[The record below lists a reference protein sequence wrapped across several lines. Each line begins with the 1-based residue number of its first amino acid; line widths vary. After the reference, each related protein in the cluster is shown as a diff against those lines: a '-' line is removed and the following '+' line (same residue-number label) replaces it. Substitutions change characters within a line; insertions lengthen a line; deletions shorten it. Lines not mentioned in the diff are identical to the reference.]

1 MKGIT
6 SNLKTTFLLMALGL
20 TLWSG
25 AAYGQS
31 TNDYRSVMT
40 GDWESL
46 STWER
51 YGLSGTW
58 DAPSD
63 EQGAPE
69 SSDESI
75 TIQAGHTV
83 TINASISVDQLVIES
98 GATLI
103 VAAGVT
109 LTIADGTDTDL
120 AVSGVLQN
128 AGIIALNS
136 GATVSFSAAGTYEHT
151 ANGGAIPAATWTA
164 GSICRITGVTSSAI
178 TGLDQAFSHF
188 VWNCPS
194 QMANQNLPNSG
205 AMSIGGNFQLIST
218 GGGATLE
225 INQAS
230 FTVTG
235 NLVHSGGILLVT
247 DGSASRALIVGGN
260 VEKSGGDIRMT
271 AGSGAFDGILRI
283 AGNFSHTGGTLTEVN
298 SGSGAGLIEFNG
310 VMATQTFTSGGG
322 ITNNINFTVNAG
334 AILHFAAAGT
344 AVTGDGA
351 FTLSPGATL
360 GITAPEGLTSTPDMG
375 NIRVTGSRTY
385 STTATYRYIGPG
397 AQATGNEL
405 PAAVSNL
412 TVNTAGGLTL
422 SQALSVTGTLTLSN
436 GVLNA
441 TETNLL
447 TLADNA
453 TVSGGSAASY
463 VAGVMDKTGNDAFTF
478 PVGGGGFYAPVGISA
493 PGADTDVFRVEY
505 VRSGAENAD
514 ESNLGMNVELVS
526 GVEYWNIT
534 RRVGSSSV
542 ILSLSWSNGSG
553 VELPGSLLLCHFNG
567 MVWESIPATAVGAP
581 GAGVITTNAAVSSFS
596 PFTLGSSSALNPLPV
611 SWLSFEG
618 KPAGGQVAL
627 HWATASERNNRGFV
641 VEHSADGQR
650 FERVGWADG
659 QGDSAQPAHYH
670 WLHARPARGLN
681 YYRLR
686 QEDFGGAHAYSATVA
701 VSIEAEGEAVI
712 YPVPAVEKA
721 WLSLAAPLAADARAA
736 LIDATGRVCRHFVL
750 SAGQTTLELDLSG
763 LSAGRY
769 HLQLPSG
776 QGHWLVVGR

>member
-1 MKGIT
+1 MIMKGIT
-6 SNLKTTFLLMALGL
+6 SNLKTTFLLMALALG
-20 TLWSG
+20 SG

-31 TNDYRSVMT
+31 TNDYRSAGSGNWSELT
-40 GDWESL
+40 
-46 STWER
+46 TWQR
-51 YGLSGTW
+51 YNNAGQWVTPTAG
-58 DAPSD
+58 
-63 EQGAPE
+63 QGPATNGKGNI
-69 SSDESI
+69 SI
-75 TIQAGHTV
+75 RTGHTV
-83 TINASISVDQLVIES
+83 TVDAFFRIDQATIEAGASVVVGAGDTLRVADDPGGTDLTVLGELVNAGTITQVGTATISFNAGSIYTHQADGGRVPEASWDMASTCEITGIQGASATSLDQIFGNLSWNCTGQTTNQSLPDAGSMQITGNFVLENSGGGTIQLNQSSLSIGGNYMQSGGTLRVASGNINRALAIGGNLMLSGGTFRLSQGGGTGVGTIGLAGNFSISGGMITE
-98 GATLI
+98 T
-103 VAAGVT
+103 
-109 LTIADGTDTDL
+109 
-120 AVSGVLQN
+120 
-128 AGIIALNS
+128 NS
-136 GATVSFSAAGTYEHT
+136 GMGSGLIELNGSGTQVFSAAG
-151 ANGGAIPAATWTA
+151 N
-164 GSICRITGVTSSAI
+164 VTNTI
-178 TGLDQAFSHF
+178 
-188 VWNCPS
+188 
-194 QMANQNLPNSG
+194 
-205 AMSIGGNFQLIST
+205 NFQ
-218 GGGATLE
+218 
-225 INQAS
+225 
-230 FTVTG
+230 
-235 NLVHSGGILLVT
+235 
-247 DGSASRALIVGGN
+247 
-260 VEKSGGDIRMT
+260 
-271 AGSGAFDGILRI
+271 
-283 AGNFSHTGGTLTEVN
+283 VN
-298 SGSGAGLIEFNG
+298 PN
-310 VMATQTFTSGGG
+310 
-322 ITNNINFTVNAG
+322 
-334 AILHFAAAGT
+334 AILHFASPSDFVSG
-344 AVTGDGA
+344 GGA

-360 GITAPEGLTSTPDMG
+360 GITAPEGLTSTPGMG

-385 STTATYRYIGPG
+385 STTATYRYLGPG

-505 VRSGAENAD
+505 VRSGAEN
-514 ESNLGMNVELVS
+514 ENSLEMGVVLVS
-526 GVEYWNIT
+526 SLEYWNIT
-534 RRVGSSSV
+534 RRVGMSDV
-542 ILSLSWSNGSG
+542 FLSLSWSNGSG
-553 VELPGSLLLCHFNG
+553 VEEPGDLLLCHFNG

-581 GAGVITTNAAVSSFS
+581 GAGVITTDVAVSSFS
-596 PFTLGSSSALNPLPV
+596 PFTLGSNSPLNPLPV

>member
-1 MKGIT
+1 M
-6 SNLKTTFLLMALGL
+6 KTTFLLMALALG
-20 TLWSG
+20 SG

-31 TNDYRSVMT
+31 TNDYRSAGSGNWSELT
-40 GDWESL
+40 
-46 STWER
+46 TWER
-51 YGLSGTW
+51 FNGASWVTPTVVDGTP
-58 DAPSD
+58 DNTD
-63 EQGAPE
+63 GA
-69 SSDESI
+69 I

-83 TINASISVDQLVIES
+83 TLDISISVNQMTIAAGGIVLINAGSTMTVTNFNGPETDLSVSGELINEGVFTRVS
-98 GATLI
+98 GAIEFQAGSFYRHRINGGTI
-103 VAAGVT
+103 PNNATNVTWAVSSTAEFTGITNTAAGGLNQTFGNVIWDCPGQT
-109 LTIADGTDTDL
+109 LQQGFPMTIAGNLTLRSTGTGILNFNQISRTIGGDFIMEGGMMRIAAGANTRTL
-120 AVSGVLQN
+120 SVSGNFEMTGGDLMIKGGAGIGIGTFQVAGDFTHT
-128 AGIIALNS
+128 AGIIVIS
-136 GATVSFSAAGTYEHT
+136 GT
-151 ANGGAIPAATWTA
+151 GGA
-164 GSICRITGVTSSAI
+164 
-178 TGLDQAFSHF
+178 
-188 VWNCPS
+188 
-194 QMANQNLPNSG
+194 
-205 AMSIGGNFQLIST
+205 
-218 GGGATLE
+218 
-225 INQAS
+225 
-230 FTVTG
+230 
-235 NLVHSGGILLVT
+235 
-247 DGSASRALIVGGN
+247 N
-260 VEKSGGDIRMT
+260 V
-271 AGSGAFDGILRI
+271 
-283 AGNFSHTGGTLTEVN
+283 
-298 SGSGAGLIEFNG
+298 EFNG
-310 VMATQTFTSGGG
+310 TGTQLFTSGGVV
-322 ITNNINFTVNAG
+322 NNAVNFTVNAG
-334 AILHFAAAGT
+334 STVHFASPSDFVSGA
-344 AVTGDGA
+344 GA

-360 GITAPEGLTSTPDMG
+360 GITAPEGLTNAMGMG

-385 STTATYRYIGPG
+385 STTATYRYLGPG

-505 VRSGAENAD
+505 VRSGAEN
-514 ESNLGMNVELVS
+514 ENSLEMGVVLVS
-526 GVEYWNIT
+526 SLEYWNIT
-534 RRVGSSSV
+534 RRVGMSDV
-542 ILSLSWSNGSG
+542 ILSLNWSNGSG
-553 VELPGSLLLCHFNG
+553 VEEPGDLLLCHFNG
-567 MVWESIPATAVGAP
+567 MVWESIPATAVGTP
-581 GAGVITTNAAVSSFS
+581 GAGVITTDVAVSSFS
-596 PFTLGSSSALNPLPV
+596 PFTLGSNSPLNPLPV

-618 KPAGGQVAL
+618 KPVNGQVAL
-627 HWATASERNNRGFV
+627 NWATASERNNRGFV

-650 FERVGWADG
+650 FERIGWADG

-670 WLHARPARGLN
+670 WQHARPARGLN

-712 YPVPAVEKA
+712 YPVPAVGKA
-721 WLSLAAPLAADARAA
+721 WLSLPTPLAADARVI
-736 LIDATGRVCRHFVL
+736 LIDATGRVCRQFVL

-776 QGHWLVVGR
+776 QGSWLIVGQ